1 MTRPLPPHDLA
12 TVRAWLDLT
21 DAPVVNTA
29 LARRLL
35 ATLDQRT
42 AEADAAWA
50 LLVADLA
57 PDHPPTTGT

>member
-21 DAPVVNTA
+21 DTPFVNTA

-42 AEADAAWA
+42 AEADAAWHM
-50 LLVADLA
+50 LVADLT
-57 PDHPPTTGT
+57 PDPKDAH

>member
-21 DAPVVNTA
+21 DTPLVNIA
-29 LARRLL
+29 IARRLL

-42 AEADAAWA
+42 AEADAAWHM
-50 LLVADLA
+50 LETDLT
-57 PDHPPTTGT
+57 PDPKDAH